1 MTSRSLQ
8 RLHLAEPLAKGVRL
22 DPSPDQQ
29 HYLMTVLRLK
39 DGDLIKVFNQEDGE
53 YLAQLVVTGRKKTVL
68 EVLDQQRPPQISP
81 ELTLAFAPIRR
92 HRMETMIEKVT
103 ELGVTRLCPVIT
115 AFTQQAQIND
125 QRLIAIATEAAEQS
139 GRLSIP
145 ALDPPQPLYPFCAE
159 YAGQEILC
167 CDEAEA
173 EHNDQ
178 HLLGHLLGYSQG
190 HSQGHS
196 LDHSQATLK
205 PRPTIILIGP
215 EGGFSDDE
223 RRFLLDQSHINRVSL
238 GRNIL
243 RSDTA
248 AVLAIG
254 LWQAISE

>member
-8 RLHLAEPLAKGVRL
+8 RLHLAEPLAKGARL

-53 YLAQLVVTGRKKTVL
+53 YLAQLVVTGRKKTAL
-68 EVLDQQRPPQISP
+68 EILDQQRPPQISP

-139 GRLSIP
+139 GRLSVP
-145 ALDPPQPLYPFCAE
+145 ALEQPKSLKVFCTE
-159 YAGQEILC
+159 HSEQEMIF

-173 EHNDQ
+173 GQQNH
-178 HLLGHLLGYSQG
+178 HLLAYL
-190 HSQGHS
+190 
-196 LDHSQATLK
+196 QASDQ